1 MSIVGVGAVVV
12 AVLEQQETILGQCDM
27 VAIERLAEKA
37 EGRAMMAAWWWALVS
52 LEAINK

>member
-1 MSIVGVGAVVV
+1 MSIVVVV
-12 AVLEQQETILGQCDM
+12 AAVLEQQETILGQCDM